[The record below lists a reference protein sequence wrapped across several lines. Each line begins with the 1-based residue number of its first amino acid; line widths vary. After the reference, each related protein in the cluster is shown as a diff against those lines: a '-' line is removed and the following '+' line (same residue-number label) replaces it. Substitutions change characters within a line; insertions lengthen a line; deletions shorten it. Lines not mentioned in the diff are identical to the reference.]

1 MSALRPLGRFAGWV
15 VAGLVAGLVAAL
27 VLPLALGARPYTV
40 LSGSMEPAI
49 GAGDLVVAERVS
61 PPDVR
66 IGDVVTFEDPERGNR
81 LTTHR
86 VGGIWR
92 DGDKLELVT
101 KGDANNATE
110 RWRVASDGDL
120 GRVAYTVP
128 WVGNVTTLTRRPLGF
143 ALMVA
148 LPLLLLA
155 INELMR
161 IWRPSGE
168 QPGARTHA

>member
-1 MSALRPLGRFAGWV
+1 MSALRPLGRFACWV
-15 VAGLVAGLVAAL
+15 TAGLVAGLVAAM
-27 VLPLALGARPYTV
+27 VLPLAFGGRPYTV

-49 GAGDLVVAERVS
+49 AAGDLVVAQRVS

-66 IGDVVTFEDPERGNR
+66 LGDVVTFEDPERGNR

-92 DGDKLELVT
+92 EGDKIEFVT
-101 KGDANNATE
+101 RGDANNATE
-110 RWRVASDGDL
+110 RWRVASDGDV
-120 GRVAYTVP
+120 GRVAYKIP
-128 WVGNVTTLTRRPLGF
+128 WIGNVTVLALRPLGF

-155 INELMR
+155 INELAR
-161 IWRPSGE
+161 IWRPPSAETEGSTR
-168 QPGARTHA
+168 A